1 MRALK
6 LGLVVVCIAA
16 SQAAGAE
23 SASQA
28 ITTFGLDGTCAP
40 DCASENERFTFALS
54 TFGSPTMME
63 KQFMSSAPTAKP
75 NMIRSEIKSAVR
87 LTEEKLRVVA
97 AVTNVNGNAMPAD
110 SAVSKPVELL
120 FQKVQNKLVVNN
132 RLVFE
137 KCLN

>member
-1 MRALK
+1 
-6 LGLVVVCIAA
+6 
-16 SQAAGAE
+16 
-23 SASQA
+23 
-28 ITTFGLDGTCAP
+28 
-40 DCASENERFTFALS
+40 
-54 TFGSPTMME
+54 
-63 KQFMSSAPTAKP
+63 MSSAPTAKP
-75 NMIRSEIKSAVR
+75 NMIQSEIKSAVR
-87 LTEEKLRVVA
+87 LTEEKLRIVT